1 MKKEIIVMILMIS
14 ELLYSKELVNQK
26 LIKVIKKYPDIP
38 GTAELKE

>member
-14 ELLYSKELVNQK
+14 ELLYSKELVNQN
-26 LIKVIKKYPDIP
+26 IP